1 MIGDRLGKWRIFK
14 ELGRGGMGRVYLAQ
28 EEGTGRQ
35 AALKILAGE
44 LAQDIGFLQRFQRE
58 IETLSQLSHPNIVR
72 FYESGFENDQYFYA
86 MEYVDGQSLDE
97 ILNEQRRMPWR
108 DALDVIIQLCP
119 ALRHV
124 HDHGVIHR
132 DLKPS
137 NIIRTASGEV
147 KLMDFGIAKIF
158 ASTHLTATGGVVGT
172 AEFISPEQASGKPV
186 TKRSDLYSLGVV
198 MYTLLVGRP
207 PFEGSNILDLL
218 HKHRYAQF
226 DKPMRILSDLPFEI
240 DEVVCQLLEKDPE
253 KRPPD
258 CLVLY
263 KQLDSLR
270 QKLDKR
276 VKNTEMLAATDVTVA
291 DRGRAVANAA
301 GQPGPATLM
310 SQLMREE
317 IARQKRGTPWSR
329 ALNHP
334 AILVLLLAA
343 CIGGIA
349 WAFWPLDRDTLF
361 RRGARL
367 MDSSR
372 LSDMNEAWRDYLEP
386 LERRFPDHPYKDE
399 VEKFKIKLEAAKN
412 PTPSE
417 AQHFY
422 QLGERLRQ
430 QGDAAGAREI
440 WTNLATAF
448 EGSAADRDWVQRA
461 KKGLTE
467 LDDQAAHRDRLKS
480 LQPILDRAA
489 ALKAD
494 GKADEAE
501 RIWTALEALYRNDPG
516 AKELLEEIRKSR
528 K

>member
-1 MIGDRLGKWRIFK
+1 
-14 ELGRGGMGRVYLAQ
+14 
-28 EEGTGRQ
+28 
-35 AALKILAGE
+35 
-44 LAQDIGFLQRFQRE
+44 
-58 IETLSQLSHPNIVR
+58 
-72 FYESGFENDQYFYA
+72 
-86 MEYVDGQSLDE
+86 
-97 ILNEQRRMPWR
+97 
-108 DALDVIIQLCP
+108 
-119 ALRHV
+119 
-124 HDHGVIHR
+124 
-132 DLKPS
+132 
-137 NIIRTASGEV
+137 
-147 KLMDFGIAKIF
+147 
-158 ASTHLTATGGVVGT
+158 
-172 AEFISPEQASGKPV
+172 
-186 TKRSDLYSLGVV
+186 LYSLGVV

-226 DKPMRILSDLPFEI
+226 DRPMRILSDLPFEI

-263 KQLDSLR
+263 KQLDALR

-301 GQPGPATLM
+301 GLPGPATLM

-334 AILVLLLAA
+334 AILLLLLTA

-367 MDSSR
+367 MESSR
-372 LSDMNEAWRDYLEP
+372 LSDMNEAWREYLEP

-422 QLGERLRQ
+422 QLGERLKL
-430 QGDAAGAREI
+430 QGDDAGAREI
-440 WTNLATAF
+440 WSNLATAF

-467 LDDQAAHRDRLKS
+467 LDDKAAHRDRLKS
-480 LQPILDRAA
+480 LQPILDRVA

-516 AKELLEEIRKSR
+516 AKELLEEIRKQR
-528 K
+528 GK